1 MASELRPKGRGGA
14 CHANSS
20 GKSLQKEGQR
30 QAGGKG
36 EDEVIWR
43 GRMDGG
49 VRQSLCGKEWEST
62 PMWALAGL

>member
-1 MASELRPKGRGGA
+1 MQTAQERA
-14 CHANSS
+14 F
-20 GKSLQKEGQR
+20 QKEGQK

-43 GRMDGG
+43 GRMDGGGG